1 MMAAFQQLRT
11 CGMGE
16 ARRKRA
22 QAQQMTGQR
31 DAVEAAVKQVSHAI
45 RRLAEAASASLGAD
59 CYMHAEMGRML
70 LGDLGFQFETRVG
83 YAAWRIGS
91 ADGDVLGHTH
101 KVKSYLP
108 PGAKGFPYH
117 AWLTAGDFLIDFT
130 TYQLRRK
137 AAELDAVDGGHTN
150 VDWCPDYLLLTRAQ
164 VMAYRAV
171 AVAPAA
177 GVAYYEADPTLA
189 PLLARS
195 YTLDADDIAH
205 ARLIMR
211 NPDMQVLGPNMLK

>member
-1 MMAAFQQLRT
+1 
-11 CGMGE
+11 MGE

-22 QAQQMTGQR
+22 LAQQLTGQR
-31 DAVEAAVKQVSHAI
+31 AALEAAVQQVSHAL

-59 CYMHAEMGRML
+59 CYMHAEMGRVL
-70 LGDLGFQFETRVG
+70 LSDLGFQFETRVG

-91 ADGDVLGHTH
+91 GDGDVISHTRQA
-101 KVKSYLP
+101 KSYLP
-108 PGAKGFPYH
+108 EGAKGFPYH

-137 AAELDAVDGGHTN
+137 AEELDAADGGHTN
-150 VDWCPDYLLLTRAQ
+150 VDWCPDYLLLTRTQ

-171 AVAPAA
+171 AEAPDA
-177 GVAYYEADPTLA
+177 GVAYYEADPALA
-189 PLLARS
+189 PLLARN
-195 YTLDADDIAH
+195 YTLDASDVAA

-211 NPDMQVLGPNMLK
+211 NPNMNVMGPNSVK